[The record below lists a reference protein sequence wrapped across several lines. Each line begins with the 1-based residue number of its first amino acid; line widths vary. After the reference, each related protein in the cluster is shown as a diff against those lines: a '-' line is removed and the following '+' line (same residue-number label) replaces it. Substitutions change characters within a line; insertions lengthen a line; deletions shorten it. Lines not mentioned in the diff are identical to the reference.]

1 MSVNQNLSF
10 AGLGTFT
17 TIMPVA
23 GPYILKGKLS
33 LPTIVG
39 GGGQSAAVVTVNQN
53 GAPIYVGQ
61 PGAEGFLVAA
71 NAAANDTFTI
81 VTTSAADPDLV
92 LNAVKATYAI
102 SSGVS

>member
-23 GPYILKGKLS
+23 GPYVFKGKLS
-33 LPTIVG
+33 LPTLTG
-39 GGGQSAAVVTVNQN
+39 GGGQSAVVVTVSQN
-53 GAPIYVGQ
+53 GTPFYTGL
-61 PGAEGFLVAA
+61 PGAEGFQCVAE
-71 NAAANDTFTI
+71 AAANDTFTI
-81 VTTSAADPDLV
+81 VTSSAAAPDLV
-92 LNAVKATYAI
+92 LNAVKATYSI